1 MFSLSDDV
9 FLLSMLRG
17 CKFSLEKT
25 KQKIEAWNTI
35 RNMCPEIF
43 DKWDVED
50 PVNKELIALGMNV
63 ALPGYDKKG
72 RKVVVQRFNI
82 ADPKRFTPDELMRVS
97 CMITDIWV
105 KNADK
110 QTEVKKKFAILPV
123 KKYSVIILS

>member
-1 MFSLSDDV
+1 
-9 FLLSMLRG
+9 MLRG

-63 ALPGYDKKG
+63 TLPGYDKKG

-97 CMITDIWV
+97 SMITDIWM

-110 QTEVKKKFAILPV
+110 QTEVKMKTTNQ
-123 KKYSVIILS
+123 